1 MSLTFGF
8 YNSVNGDRKYNAIE
22 MSSIFDG
29 IIVDGVFMSIGDALN
44 VTATGGMGITIGEGR
59 AWFNHTWT
67 LNDSPYPLTVPN
79 SDVLLNQIHAVVL
92 EVNSNT
98 DVRANSFKIVSGT
111 PSSNPQKPT
120 LTKSELVNQYPLAYI
135 LVKAGTTSISQAD
148 ITNAVGTS
156 ECPFVTGPLKGMD
169 IDKLV
174 AQWETQYTQWME
186 ESSNAFNTWF
196 QQMEGQLSGDVAGN
210 LQLQINEKAPI
221 AHTSEDATYGLA
233 TDILYGH
240 VKLSDTVDSS
250 LTATSGTAA
259 SPSAVKTVND
269 KAEAAMPKAGGTFT
283 GTVAARSQNI
293 SGAYIRNIRVQ
304 NSASTSQS
312 TNFIIMVRK

>member
-44 VTATGGMGITIGEGR
+44 VTATGDMGITIGEGR

-135 LVKAGTTSISQAD
+135 LVKAGATSISQAD

-169 IDKLV
+169 IDDLIL
-174 AQWETQYTQWME
+174 QWETQYTQWMD

-196 QQMEGQLSGDVAGN
+196 QQMKDQLSEDAAGN
-210 LQLQINEKAPI
+210 LQLQINEKAPTSH
-221 AHTSEDATYGLA
+221 ASEDTTYGAA
-233 TDILYGH
+233 TEALYGH
-240 VKLSDTVDSS
+240 VQVSDDTDSS
-250 LTATSGTAA
+250 LTASTGTAA
-259 SPSAVKTVND
+259 SPFAVKSVKD
-269 KAEAAMPKAGGTFT
+269 ASMPKSGGQFT
-283 GTVAARSQNI
+283 DWVSAKSMNL
-293 SGAYIRNIRVQ
+293 SGLYLRNIRVQ
-304 NSASTSQS
+304 NSSNTSQS
-312 TNFIIMVRK
+312 TNYIIMVRK

>member
-135 LVKAGTTSISQAD
+135 LVKAGATSISQAD

-169 IDKLV
+169 IDDLIL
-174 AQWETQYTQWME
+174 QWETQYTQWMD

-196 QQMEGQLSGDVAGN
+196 QQMKDQLSEDAAGN

-221 AHTSEDATYGLA
+221 SHASEDTTYGAA
-233 TDILYGH
+233 TEALYGH
-240 VKLSDTVDSS
+240 VQVSDDTDSS
-250 LTATSGTAA
+250 LTASTGTAA
-259 SPSAVKTVND
+259 SPFAVKSVKD
-269 KAEAAMPKAGGTFT
+269 ASMPKSGGQFT
-283 GTVAARSQNI
+283 DWVSAKSMNL
-293 SGAYIRNIRVQ
+293 SGLYLRNIRVQ
-304 NSASTSQS
+304 NSSNTSQS
-312 TNFIIMVRK
+312 TNYIIMVRK